1 MKILIADSDRD
12 LLISYKKLLELDSND
27 VIAVFD
33 GAQAIMQ
40 LANNKFDIVI
50 LNRNIP
56 RVDSKQIIKML
67 NDDNIPV
74 IVLSDKKITSGV
86 LLDNILA
93 NSYLSFPFLPY
104 ELSDRMKDVIS
115 KISSKDKICF
125 DSIEIDVKHF
135 KSSDGTRFTNEEI
148 NILQALSKGKQFE
161 VRQVHSYINSL
172 NNKFERLNKK
182 YRVKYVINEGYRL
195 VTENE

>member
-1 MKILIADSDRD
+1 MKILIADADRD
-12 LLISYKKLLELDSND
+12 LLISYKKLLELDSHD
-27 VIAVFD
+27 VLTVFD
-33 GAQAIMQ
+33 GTQTIMQ
-40 LANNKFDIVI
+40 LGNNKFDIVI

-74 IVLSDKKITSGV
+74 IVLSDKKVTSGV

-104 ELSDRMKDVIS
+104 ELDERIKDVVT
-115 KISSKDKICF
+115 KISSKDKISLG
-125 DSIEIDVKHF
+125 DIEIDVKSF
-135 KSSDGTRFTNEEI
+135 KSTDGTRFTNEEI
-148 NILQALSKGKQFE
+148 NILQALKNGEQFD
-161 VRQVHSYINSL
+161 VKQVHSYINSL
-172 NNKFERLNKK
+172 NNKFERLNKNS
-182 YRVKYVINEGYRL
+182 RVKYVINEGYRL

>member
-40 LANNKFDIVI
+40 LANNKFDVVI

-93 NSYLSFPFLPY
+93 NS
-104 ELSDRMKDVIS
+104 
-115 KISSKDKICF
+115 
-125 DSIEIDVKHF
+125 
-135 KSSDGTRFTNEEI
+135 
-148 NILQALSKGKQFE
+148 
-161 VRQVHSYINSL
+161 
-172 NNKFERLNKK
+172 
-182 YRVKYVINEGYRL
+182 
-195 VTENE
+195 